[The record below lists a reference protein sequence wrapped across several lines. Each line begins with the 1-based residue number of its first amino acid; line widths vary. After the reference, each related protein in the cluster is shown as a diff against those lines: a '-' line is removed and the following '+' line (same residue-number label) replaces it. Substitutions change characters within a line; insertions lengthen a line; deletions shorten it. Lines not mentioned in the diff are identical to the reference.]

1 MKIVKKY
8 IALLFAGALTFG
20 AQAQNEITIHDNRFN
35 EDETIGLPEGM
46 SSDIDDLLQQWC
58 AKQYLYPDTTCQ
70 NPNVNPTY
78 DEEVYRDRLARI
90 PAVMEMSHN
99 EVVQHFIDR
108 YSNNLRRRV
117 SYMLG
122 AGNFYVPIFEEAL
135 DYYGL
140 PLELKY
146 LPVIESALD
155 PTAVSP
161 VGAAGLWQFMLTT
174 AKRYNLEIN
183 SVVDERCDPIKSSYA
198 AAHFLS
204 DLYKIYGDWN
214 LVIAAYNC
222 GPGNVN
228 KAIRRAGGLQDYWAI
243 YPYLPKETR
252 GYVPAFI
259 AANYIMNY
267 YCEHN
272 ICPMRTK
279 LPVVTDTVM
288 VNQDLHIDQIVA
300 YCKVDRDA
308 IKALNPQYRTDVIPG
323 KSAPRILRLPQESV
337 LLFVENQD
345 SIYNYRRSELI
356 TRRGTVKVKN
366 TPEENNKSKK
376 TNAREKEQ
384 PAKQE
389 TPREV
394 KPVREVRE
402 VKPVKEQKATRDNN
416 ENTSSRNEK
425 STSRNEKTSS
435 RNEKSTSRNEKTSSR
450 NEKSTSRNEKTSSRN
465 EKSTSRNEKT
475 SSRNEKSTNR
485 DEKTSRRNEKTSSR
499 NEKSSSRG
507 DKKSTTTKKE
517 KSTPRSVTV
526 KSGDNLSVIA
536 QRNGTTVSAL
546 KKANGL
552 KDDKLKP
559 GQVLKLK

>member
-1 MKIVKKY
+1 MKILKKY
-8 IALLFAGALTFG
+8 IAWLFAGALTLG
-20 AQAQNEITIHDNRFN
+20 AQAQNDVTIHDNRFN

-46 SSDIDDLLQQWC
+46 SSDIDELLQQWC
-58 AKQYLYPDTTCQ
+58 AKQYLYPDTTCK

-78 DEEVYRDRLARI
+78 DEETYRDRLARI

-161 VGAAGLWQFMLTT
+161 AGATGLWQFMLST

-198 AAHFLS
+198 AAQFLR

-228 KAIRRAGGLQDYWAI
+228 KAIRRAGGIQDYWAI

-288 VNQDLHIDQIVA
+288 VNQDLHIDQIEA

-323 KSAPRILRLPQESV
+323 KRAPRILRLPQESV
-337 LLFVENQD
+337 LLFVENLD

-356 TRRGTVKVKN
+356 TRRGTVKIKDAS
-366 TPEENNKSKK
+366 EDKSKDK
-376 TNAREKEQ
+376 KVTTRDKEQ
-384 PAKQE
+384 PFVQE

-394 KPVREVRE
+394 KPVREVKE
-402 VKPVKEQKATRDNN
+402 VKEVTPVKEQKT
-416 ENTSSRNEK
+416 T
-425 STSRNEKTSS
+425 
-435 RNEKSTSRNEKTSSR
+435 
-450 NEKSTSRNEKTSSRN
+450 
-465 EKSTSRNEKT
+465 
-475 SSRNEKSTNR
+475 R
-485 DEKTSRRNEKTSSR
+485 DEKKVSTRDEK
-499 NEKSSSRG
+499 KSSSRN
-507 DKKSTTTKKE
+507 DKKSSRDDQKSTKKKKE
-517 KSTPRSVTV
+517 PAKPKNVTV
-526 KSGDNLSVIA
+526 KSGDNLTVIA
-536 QRNGTTVSAL
+536 KRNGTTVAAL

>member
-1 MKIVKKY
+1 M
-8 IALLFAGALTFG
+8 
-20 AQAQNEITIHDNRFN
+20 
-35 EDETIGLPEGM
+35 
-46 SSDIDDLLQQWC
+46 
-58 AKQYLYPDTTCQ
+58 
-70 NPNVNPTY
+70 
-78 DEEVYRDRLARI
+78 
-90 PAVMEMSHN
+90 
-99 EVVQHFIDR
+99 
-108 YSNNLRRRV
+108 
-117 SYMLG
+117 
-122 AGNFYVPIFEEAL
+122 
-135 DYYGL
+135 
-140 PLELKY
+140 
-146 LPVIESALD
+146 
-155 PTAVSP
+155 
-161 VGAAGLWQFMLTT
+161 
-174 AKRYNLEIN
+174 
-183 SVVDERCDPIKSSYA
+183 VDERCDPIKSSYA

-394 KPVREVRE
+394 KPVREVKE

-416 ENTSSRNEK
+416 EKTSSRNEKSTSRNENTSSRNEK
-425 STSRNEKTSS
+425 STSRDEKTSS

-450 NEKSTSRNEKTSSRN
+450 NEKSTSRNER
-465 EKSTSRNEKT
+465 
-475 SSRNEKSTNR
+475 
-485 DEKTSRRNEKTSSR
+485 
-499 NEKSSSRG
+499 SSSRG

-536 QRNGTTVSAL
+536 RRNGTTVSAL

>member
-1 MKIVKKY
+1 MKILKKY
-8 IALLFAGALTFG
+8 IALLFAGALTLG
-20 AQAQNEITIHDNRFN
+20 AQAQNDVTIHDNRFN

-46 SSDIDDLLQQWC
+46 SSDIDELLQQWC
-58 AKQYLYPDTTCQ
+58 AKQYLYPDTTCK

-90 PAVMEMSHN
+90 PAVMEMTHN

-161 VGAAGLWQFMLTT
+161 VGAAGLWQFMIST

-183 SVVDERCDPIKSSYA
+183 SVVDDRCDPIKSSYA

-228 KAIRRAGGLQDYWAI
+228 KAIRRAGGIQDYWAI

-288 VNQDLHIDQIVA
+288 VNQDLPIDQIEA
-300 YCKVDRDA
+300 YCHVDREA

-337 LLFVENQD
+337 LLFVENLD

-356 TRRGTVKVKN
+356 TRRSTIKIKD
-366 TPEENNKSKK
+366 TPEDKK
-376 TNAREKEQ
+376 VAVREKEQ
-384 PAKQE
+384 
-389 TPREV
+389 TPEREML
-394 KPVREVRE
+394 REVRPVKE
-402 VKPVKEQKATRDNN
+402 VKEVKSVKEQKSTRDTR
-416 ENTSSRNEK
+416 EMASSRDDK
-425 STSRNEKTSS
+425 
-435 RNEKSTSRNEKTSSR
+435 
-450 NEKSTSRNEKTSSRN
+450 
-465 EKSTSRNEKT
+465 
-475 SSRNEKSTNR
+475 
-485 DEKTSRRNEKTSSR
+485 KTSRDDKKYSR
-499 NEKSSSRG
+499 DDKKNNRDNKKSSKK
-507 DKKSTTTKKE
+507 DKKSS
-517 KSTPRSVTV
+517 KSRSVTV

-536 QRNGTTVSAL
+536 RRNGTTVAAL

-552 KDDKLKP
+552 KSDKLKP
-559 GQVLKLK
+559 GQTLKLK

>member
-1 MKIVKKY
+1 MKMLKKY
-8 IALLFAGALTFG
+8 IAWLFAGALTLG
-20 AQAQNEITIHDNRFN
+20 AQAQNDVTIHDNRFN
-35 EDETIGLPEGM
+35 EDEIIGLPEGM
-46 SSDIDDLLQQWC
+46 SSDIDELLQQWC
-58 AKQYLYPDTTCQ
+58 AKQYLYPDTTCK

-108 YSNNLRRRV
+108 YSGNLRRRV

-161 VGAAGLWQFMLTT
+161 VGAAGLWQFMIST

-228 KAIRRAGGLQDYWAI
+228 KAIRRAGGIKDYWAI

-288 VNQDLHIDQIVA
+288 VNQDLHIDQIEA

-323 KSAPRILRLPQESV
+323 KSAPRILRLPQEAV
-337 LLFVENQD
+337 LLFVENLD

-356 TRRGTVKVKN
+356 TRRGTVKIKE
-366 TPEENNKSKK
+366 TPEDKNKGKDKK
-376 TNAREKEQ
+376 VSTRDDEL
-384 PAKQE
+384 PVVQE

-394 KPVREVRE
+394 KPVKEVKE
-402 VKPVKEQKATRDNN
+402 VKPVKEVKETKSTKEEKPARDTREKA
-416 ENTSSRNEK
+416 SSRDDK
-425 STSRNEKTSS
+425 
-435 RNEKSTSRNEKTSSR
+435 
-450 NEKSTSRNEKTSSRN
+450 
-465 EKSTSRNEKT
+465 
-475 SSRNEKSTNR
+475 
-485 DEKTSRRNEKTSSR
+485 KTSRDDR
-499 NEKSSSRG
+499 SSSR
-507 DKKSTTTKKE
+507 DKKSSARDDKQSSRDKKSSRDDDKKSKKKKE
-517 KSTPRSVTV
+517 APKPKSVTV
-526 KSGDNLSVIA
+526 KSGDNLTVIA
-536 QRNGTTVSAL
+536 KRNGTTVAAL